1 MKLMTRVLAA
11 AGLLALN
18 GLLAQRLAAA
28 TLFEDKGHCNVS
40 AGTCVTPCDYMNHFC
55 ICTANSEC
63 KIGEE

>member
-1 MKLMTRVLAA
+1 MKLMTRVLAG

-28 TLFEDKGHCNVS
+28 TRFEDKGHCNVS
-40 AGTCVTPCDYMNHFC
+40 AGTCVIPCDYTNHFC
-55 ICTANSEC
+55 ICTTNSEC